1 MKPVRAFK
9 AVFWS
14 FFGVRKSE
22 HYASDLEH
30 LTPLQ
35 IIVAGV
41 VAAALFVMVLLLLV
55 YWATHSGAH
64 TGG

>member
-9 AVFWS
+9 AVLWS

-30 LTPLQ
+30 LTPFQ
-35 IIVAGV
+35 VIAAGV
-41 VAAALFVMVLLLLV
+41 IAAALFVLFLLLMV
-55 YWATHSGAH
+55 YWATHS
-64 TGG
+64 